1 MERSRSQPIGS
12 GRPRSSCWFGGAAA
26 LAATFLP
33 PKHMKPISGA
43 APLLMVIANI
53 ADPSGHGEGVILWRT
68 NEKSAP
74 GIKQTRQVID
84 LAGFSWVR
92 GQDLNL

>member
-1 MERSRSQPIGS
+1 
-12 GRPRSSCWFGGAAA
+12 
-26 LAATFLP
+26 
-33 PKHMKPISGA
+33 MKPISGA

-53 ADPSGHGEGVILWRT
+53 ADPSAHGEGVILWRT

-84 LAGFSWVR
+84 LAGFFLGAGTGFEPVTFR
-92 GQDLNL
+92 L